1 MAQCYQ
7 NSFEF
12 PRVCRRVVDAHFEGG
27 EITSDGGSL
36 LLRQADRY
44 LGLTEAVA
52 KALSDPRR
60 RKSCIHDAHA
70 LVRQRVYAVALGYED
85 LNDHDE
91 LRREVGLQTAVE
103 RDRPLA
109 SASTLCRFENRADEA
124 TAWRIPDE
132 QSAIMVFVQRESAN
146 IDRASDLMRQEINAF
161 QEYRT
166 RLIADVVTGKLDVRD
181 AASQLPELSD
191 TPDDGRSE
199 ILHTNPA
206 SRSAVRDI
214 AKEVN
219 R

>member
-7 NSFEF
+7 NSFVF
-12 PRVCRRVVDAHFEGG
+12 PRVCRRVVDARFDGG
-27 EITSDGGSL
+27 EITSNGGSL

-60 RKSCIHDAHA
+60 RKSCIHDVHA

-109 SASTLCRFENRADEA
+109 SASTLCRFENRAD
-124 TAWRIPDE
+124 
-132 QSAIMVFVQRESAN
+132 
-146 IDRASDLMRQEINAF
+146 
-161 QEYRT
+161 
-166 RLIADVVTGKLDVRD
+166 
-181 AASQLPELSD
+181 AA
-191 TPDDGRSE
+191 
-199 ILHTNPA
+199 A
-206 SRSAVRDI
+206 A
-214 AKEVN
+214 
-219 R
+219 